1 MDGVPFRG
9 PIRTNSP
16 VCDLVET
23 GLFNKVA
30 IRIGSSVRLT
40 KNVFNSKPTED
51 GPKKFIKLWPY
62 SPNKQTNKQTKARP
76 SWLKL
81 NILE

>member
-1 MDGVPFRG
+1 MDGVPFGG

-23 GLFNKVA
+23 DLFNKVA

-40 KNVFNSKPTED
+40 KNIFNTKPTED
-51 GPKKFIKLWPY
+51 GPKKFIKQNLPG
-62 SPNKQTNKQTKARP
+62 KMAK
-76 SWLKL
+76 
-81 NILE
+81 IDF

>member
-1 MDGVPFRG
+1 MDGVPFGG

-30 IRIGSSVRLT
+30 IRIGSSVQLT
-40 KNVFNSKPTED
+40 KIIFNTKPNED
-51 GPKKFIKLWPY
+51 GPKKFVKLWPKEFL
-62 SPNKQTNKQTKARP
+62 S
-76 SWLKL
+76 
-81 NILE
+81 